1 MHQKKVVKIL
11 IEKNDDNDD
20 ARKLFFN
27 INGFSFGTDRG
38 YGEYQFLILCDEN
51 FRRW

>member
-1 MHQKKVVKIL
+1 MTMMMR
-11 IEKNDDNDD
+11 KNY
-20 ARKLFFN
+20 KFFN

-51 FRRW
+51 FRRQ